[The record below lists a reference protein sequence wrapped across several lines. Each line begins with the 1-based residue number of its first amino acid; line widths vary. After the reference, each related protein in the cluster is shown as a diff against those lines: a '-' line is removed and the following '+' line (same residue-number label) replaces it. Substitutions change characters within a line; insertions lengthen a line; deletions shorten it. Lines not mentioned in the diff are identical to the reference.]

1 MRSLLLGTAVAV
13 AIASPAYA
21 NKGVDIMSKRL
32 IEAKQR
38 AINAGYTAITFAE
51 FKAGAD
57 GFVAKGTEIAL
68 LSWRLCFRRRGERL
82 SLSRFRLRR
91 WRKFQDRP
99 KRSQENS
106 RWTEKFAAR
115 DCCEVH

>member
-38 AINAGYTAITFAE
+38 AINAGYT
-51 FKAGAD
+51 
-57 GFVAKGTEIAL
+57 V
-68 LSWRLCFRRRGERL
+68 RPPPRR
-82 SLSRFRLRR
+82 S
-91 WRKFQDRP
+91 
-99 KRSQENS
+99 
-106 RWTEKFAAR
+106 A
-115 DCCEVH
+115 